1 MNYEELKEANN
12 WISEL
17 NQSYIN
23 DVAGAPVFVYKL
35 DKENTKLHELYG
47 EEING
52 RIYLRPFML
61 KALHII
67 NKFNF
72 MFSDNMISEQEEP
85 KEFAFNFNEMVQK
98 MYKLKN
104 EPICIIELSSS
115 QNFSLKK
122 TQDALYLFKNS
133 VLIDTLTVEHYPL
146 VSQVVQRLQIH
157 QGLTASF
164 SGQDDYTKNIR
175 NFNTIC
181 FKGSS
186 LLLETYIREYRN
198 CSDIIDNGD
207 LIFVGDNNRLY
218 EVTAVSPSGNMG
230 WKYQMWTVKCA
241 KTYPYVLYDK
251 LKKSVYGFDANRIK
265 T

>member
-1 MNYEELKEANN
+1 M
-12 WISEL
+12 
-17 NQSYIN
+17 Q
-23 DVAGAPVFVYKL
+23 
-35 DKENTKLHELYG
+35 T
-47 EEING
+47 
-52 RIYLRPFML
+52 
-61 KALHII
+61 
-67 NKFNF
+67 
-72 MFSDNMISEQEEP
+72 
-85 KEFAFNFNEMVQK
+85 
-98 MYKLKN
+98 
-104 EPICIIELSSS
+104 
-115 QNFSLKK
+115 
-122 TQDALYLFKNS
+122 
-133 VLIDTLTVEHYPL
+133 
-146 VSQVVQRLQIH
+146 H
-157 QGLTASF
+157 QGLIASF

-265 T
+265 TWSY